1 MEGNRYEF
9 LAIQSWVE
17 QFWTNSDDEFGID
30 PEDESSSFALSFDLV
45 MGVATAFRRL
55 VTSFDNFMKAHR
67 RSHSLTGTHVRVAT
81 LT

>member
-1 MEGNRYEF
+1 MEGNRYQF

-30 PEDESSSFALSFDLV
+30 PDESSSFALSFDLV

-55 VTSFDNFMKAHR
+55 ATSFDNFMKAHR